1 MSGNITEIKCEICQ
15 KPIIIELN
23 DPSSYISKTV
33 EENVLFGKLITI
45 KTMHQITNRSNEK
58 EQHFNIVVLDQNG
71 KYRAHADS
79 FVQTISSDQ
88 SKSVFL
94 GRVAVIGPGGAGKT
108 RSIQEMANTLAKTRK
123 YNWSEEK
130 NIAGTMVVT
139 PYSLSFPPNLMAVFN
154 DNPGQSSLDLIRKSV
169 AQAGAHYKGVLIY
182 QDATAWN
189 FKDVGLLQARAI
201 TEFIEEEITLPIA
214 VITTKADLVE
224 QLSRP
229 KVLAHHAGLI
239 ADTIA
244 RAKDGN
250 VVDFFNRV
258 KNQPRQIPLTLYK
271 GAFYF
276 TQLEQLVVNTIQAD
290 LRSNPIKGMTP
301 INLRYYVRSILMGFA
316 GLVIK
321 FMAESKLGEIYPE
334 LNAFD
339 SNLVTALNY
348 YRPTAY
354 ETESDWEVIHGAGKN
369 EPIILKEILD
379 EESIKSIIKSFTL
392 ASEDDHNKYIQQ
404 LQEEMKVTPNPDVK
418 WQLVDHVYTDTI
430 SDQGRN
436 NLSKTFEKFISSIES
451 SNKVKSPDVSDLNLT
466 EF

>member
-1 MSGNITEIKCEICQ
+1 MNEHTEIRCEICQ
-15 KPIIIELN
+15 KAITIELN
-23 DPSSYISKTV
+23 DPSSYISKSV

-45 KTMHQITNRSNEK
+45 KTMHQITNSQKDK

-79 FVQTISSDQ
+79 YVQTISSDK
-88 SKSVFL
+88 SKSTFL
-94 GRVAVIGPGGAGKT
+94 GRIAVIGPGGAGKT

-139 PYSLSFPPNLMAVFN
+139 PYSLSFPPNSMAVFN

-169 AQAGAHYKGVLIY
+169 AQAGAHYKGIMIY

-189 FKDVGLLQARAI
+189 FRDVGLIQARTI
-201 TEFIEEEITLPIA
+201 TEFIEEEITLPVA
-214 VITTKADLVE
+214 VITTKSDLVA
-224 QLSRP
+224 QLS
-229 KVLAHHAGLI
+229 KSSILNHHAGLI
-239 ADTIA
+239 SDVIERT
-244 RAKDGN
+244 KDGFLI
-250 VVDFFNRV
+250 DFFNRV
-258 KNQPRQIPLTLYK
+258 KNQPRQIELSLYK

-276 TQLEQLVVNTIQAD
+276 TQLEQLLVNTIQTD
-290 LRSNPIKGMTP
+290 LRSNPIKGMTQ
-301 INLRYYVRSILMGFA
+301 INLRYYIRSILMGFA
-316 GLVIK
+316 SLVIN
-321 FMAESKLGEIYPE
+321 FIAESKLGEIYPE

-379 EESIKSIIKSFTL
+379 ETSIKSVIKTFSL
-392 ASEDDHNKYIQQ
+392 ATKDDHLNHINK
-404 LQEEMKVTPNPDVK
+404 LKEEMKVSPNPDVK
-418 WQLVDHVYTDTI
+418 WYLVDHVYTDTI
-430 SDQGRN
+430 SDEGRS
-436 NLSKTFEKFISSIES
+436 NLLRTYEKFISGIQNT
-451 SNKVKSPDVSDLNLT
+451 NKVKAPDIGDLNLT